1 MSWLKRL
8 LGMET
13 SKPRTMLDDVREA
26 SAKIIVSRYRQ
37 LGRDSG
43 QAPTA
48 ATSDEEIVSIYSK
61 VITAFREAGKQ
72 RGEHV
77 RAENLNAI
85 VWQFLIMKEMVG
97 NEFMN
102 EHLDYEIAKYLREGL
117 RPDYLERE
125 LSLF

>member
-1 MSWLKRL
+1 MNWLKKM
-8 LGMET
+8 LGMES

-48 ATSDEEIVSIYSK
+48 ATSDEEIVSIYGK
-61 VITAFREAGKQ
+61 VIAAFREAGKQ

-77 RAENLNAI
+77 RAVNLNAI

-97 NEFMN
+97 IEFMN
-102 EHLDYEIAKYLREGL
+102 EHLDYEIA
-117 RPDYLERE
+117 
-125 LSLF
+125 